1 MDYRWRVLMAV
12 GFGTYMATMDLS
24 IVNIALPTLG
34 REFNRPPDT
43 VVWATLTSSLV
54 VTGLTLTA
62 GRAGDLFGRKRIYVT
77 GWVVFT
83 LGMAVAPFAR
93 DIAGLVALRFVQS
106 IGTALAIANGNALVT
121 AAFPPSQRGRA
132 LGTTG
137 AVVGG
142 GLMSGPIF
150 GGLILDALGW
160 QAIFYLRVPIG
171 VVATGLAVWLIR
183 ETPVQPA
190 GQRRLDVPGAVT
202 LFAALSGI
210 LLAVNRGQSW
220 GWSSPGVLSL
230 LAVGIASLAVFLRV
244 EMRAA
249 SPVISLA
256 LFRVRAFSVSIL
268 SLVLNFAGQSAV
280 TFLMPFYLTRVH
292 DFGTARAGIVIATVP
307 FMMLLF
313 SPVSGYVSDKYGLRH
328 QTTLGLAVVVVGLF
342 SLATLEADTP
352 MALIMARLAVVGV
365 GTAIFASPNSS
376 TVMGSVPADQL
387 GTASA
392 SVATGR
398 NIGNALGLGIASAVL
413 VGVASSSA
421 GLEGSVRADQ
431 LPPDAL
437 LDGIRV
443 AFVVAGGVSLVA
455 VVASMFR
462 PGRTVVSDAE
472 HAGQRVPV
480 TRAGK

>member
-1 MDYRWRVLMAV
+1 
-12 GFGTYMATMDLS
+12 
-24 IVNIALPTLG
+24 
-34 REFNRPPDT
+34 
-43 VVWATLTSSLV
+43 
-54 VTGLTLTA
+54 
-62 GRAGDLFGRKRIYVT
+62 
-77 GWVVFT
+77 
-83 LGMAVAPFAR
+83 
-93 DIAGLVALRFVQS
+93 
-106 IGTALAIANGNALVT
+106 
-121 AAFPPSQRGRA
+121 
-132 LGTTG
+132 
-137 AVVGG
+137 
-142 GLMSGPIF
+142 MSGPIF

-183 ETPVQPA
+183 ETATQSA

-220 GWSSPGVLSL
+220 GWSSPGVVAL
-230 LAVGIASLAVFLRV
+230 LAGGVACLAVFLRV
-244 EMRAA
+244 EMRAT

-292 DFGTARAGIVIATVP
+292 DFGTARAGVVIATVP

-342 SLATLEADTP
+342 LLATLEADTP
-352 MALIMARLAVVGV
+352 MALIMARLAVVGL

-421 GLEGSVRADQ
+421 GLQGTVRADQ
-431 LPPDAL
+431 LPPEAL
-437 LDGIRV
+437 LDGIKV
-443 AFVVAGGVSLVA
+443 AFLVAGGVSLVA
-455 VVASMFR
+455 VVASAFR
-462 PGRTVVSDAE
+462 PGRMATAE
-472 HAGQRVPV
+472 AEQAVRRQPA

>member
-1 MDYRWRVLMAV
+1 MDYRWRVLLAV

-93 DIAGLVALRFVQS
+93 DIGQLVALRFVQS

-183 ETPVQPA
+183 ETATQSA

-220 GWSSPGVLSL
+220 GWSSPGVVAL
-230 LAVGIASLAVFLRV
+230 LAGGVACLAVFLRV
-244 EMRAA
+244 EMRAT

-292 DFGTARAGIVIATVP
+292 DFGTARAGVVIATVP

-342 SLATLEADTP
+342 LLATLEADTP
-352 MALIMARLAVVGV
+352 MALIMARLAVVGL

-421 GLEGSVRADQ
+421 GLQGTVRADQ
-431 LPPDAL
+431 LPPEAL
-437 LDGIRV
+437 LDGIKV
-443 AFVVAGGVSLVA
+443 AFLVAGGVSLVA
-455 VVASMFR
+455 VVASAFR
-462 PGRTVVSDAE
+462 PGRMATAE
-472 HAGQRVPV
+472 AEQAVRRQPA